1 MPSADAS
8 AQNSTTSSNNDT
20 VAINFGS
27 LNPTLKLDLESE
39 QARRLRDADLAEL
52 DRTGMAGRGQRP
64 AAPAGDASGA
74 DMPVGSTA
82 ADNASGNGPA
92 RGSASTA
99 GATKGSA
106 SGNGTRTKAPAR
118 SRAATAHSAAE
129 ELRST
134 PAGRAIGSYLQHM
147 AVERGLAV
155 NTLDAYRRDLLRYA
169 RFLSTRGVEDISRIT
184 RHDVTAF
191 AQSISEGSDGAS
203 ALSVRSAARTIV
215 AVRGLHRF
223 WALEGMTAADP
234 ASDVHPP
241 MPGKRLPKAISVNE
255 VTRILEAVPLDTPSG
270 LRDRALLEFLYST
283 GARISEAVGLDV
295 DDLSLERIPAKGPD
309 VVRLFGKGSKE
320 RLVPLGS
327 YAARALDDY
336 LVRGRPAAS
345 AKGKGTPAL
354 FLNAR
359 GGRLS
364 RQSAWTILKNAAEK
378 ANIGRDVSPHT
389 LRHSFAT
396 HLLEG
401 GADVRVVQELLGH
414 ASVTTTQVY
423 TLVTAETLREVYAAA
438 HPRAL

>member
-1 MPSADAS
+1 MPASDLPAGGQSPAPVPAGTASPFQRPSAG
-8 AQNSTTSSNNDT
+8 QLNDT
-20 VAINFGS
+20 VVFDFSSINT
-27 LNPTLKLDLESE
+27 TLRLDSP
-39 QARRLRDADLAEL
+39 AEL
-52 DRTGMAGRGQRP
+52 LREALAQDRAGSGAVAEAAETQQTAEP
-64 AAPAGDASGA
+64 ADGTAAAAQTPVPAPAPAGAAPPAKKTPAPKGPS
-74 DMPVGSTA
+74 A
-82 ADNASGNGPA
+82 AD
-92 RGSASTA
+92 
-99 GATKGSA
+99 
-106 SGNGTRTKAPAR
+106 
-118 SRAATAHSAAE
+118 

-134 PAGRAIGSYLQHM
+134 AVGREIGGYLQHM

-169 RFLSTRGVEDISRIT
+169 RFLSSRGVEDVARIS

-191 AQSISEGSDGAS
+191 AQSIVEGSDGAS
-203 ALSVRSAARTIV
+203 ALSVRSAARTVV
-215 AVRGLHRF
+215 AVRGLHKF
-223 WALEGMTAADP
+223 WALEGLTATDP
-234 ASDVHPP
+234 AADVHPP
-241 MPGKRLPKAISVNE
+241 LPGKRLPKAISVNE
-255 VTRILEAVPLDTPSG
+255 VTRILEAVSTETPTG

-283 GARISEAVGLDV
+283 GARISEAVGLDI
-295 DDLSLERIPAKGPD
+295 DDLSLERIPANGPD

-327 YAARALDDY
+327 YAARALDEY

-378 ANIGRDVSPHT
+378 AQIGRDVSPHT